1 MISQIWRD
9 NVIIKSADILNNEK
23 ITIISALVAASL
35 LLGAC
40 DKTKAADNGQGER
53 YAAPFGLT
61 WGMTEEALVPRL
73 GSQSETDN
81 SEYVC
86 PLTKVTSKTFSGG
99 LNEAGEYEF
108 RFLPQYGQPDFSGL
122 VGIGYF
128 YSTDDEAAYQT
139 LLKELQHNLEAEYGK
154 PSILESKKQTKNIL
168 FINPKKMKSVYLS

>member
-1 MISQIWRD
+1 M
-9 NVIIKSADILNNEK
+9 KK

-99 LNEAGEYEF
+99 LNEAGSTNSASYH
-108 RFLPQYGQPDFSGL
+108 
-122 VGIGYF
+122 
-128 YSTDDEAAYQT
+128 STDSRISAGWSV
-139 LLKELQHNLEAEYGK
+139 LV
-154 PSILESKKQTKNIL
+154 I
-168 FINPKKMKSVYLS
+168 FIPQMMKRHIRHC